1 MCILLFS
8 NARMTVMQQEMS
20 TDKKEK
26 LEQDRGQAFLGNI
39 KMQKYWVIKNTS

>member
-1 MCILLFS
+1 
-8 NARMTVMQQEMS
+8 
-20 TDKKEK
+20 